1 MKFGNKKAQSAM
13 EYLMTY
19 GWAILIVI
27 IVAAA
32 LYALGVFNP
41 ATFAGRT
48 STGFTQLG
56 APSDWDLTVANNG
69 QLKITLSNNKI
80 ASQVTIKT
88 VTAAL
93 KGGGTITYNTDTCNT
108 TGTTPAPAGTYL
120 TLGPGGSA
128 ALETA
133 CQVPTYNLTFGT
145 LATGTS
151 YSVDVDI
158 SYNAGGY
165 DHTDTGTVT
174 GVVS

>member
-1 MKFGNKKAQSAM
+1 M

-48 STGFTQLG
+48 ATGFTQMG
-56 APSDWDLTVANNG
+56 APSDWDLLSTG
-69 QLKITLSNNKI
+69 TFKLKLSNNKI
-80 ASQVTIKT
+80 ASQVRINTI
-88 VTAAL
+88 TAAL
-93 KGGGTITYNTDTCNT
+93 KGGNTYTFNTSNC
-108 TGTTPAPAGTYL
+108 TGDDNYML
-120 TLGPGGSA
+120 IGPGG
-128 ALETA
+128 ERDID
-133 CQVPTYNLTFGT
+133 TYCTNIANNNLTFTG
-145 LATGTS
+145 LSAGTS
-151 YSVDVDI
+151 YSIDVDI

>member
-1 MKFGNKKAQSAM
+1 MKKGCKSKKKAQSAM

-48 STGFTQLG
+48 ATGFTQLG
-56 APSDWDLTVANNG
+56 APTDWDLTVANNG
-69 QLKITLSNNKI
+69 QFKLTLANNKL
-80 ASQVTIKT
+80 ASQVAIKT
-88 VTAAL
+88 VTATL
-93 KGGGTITYNTDTCNT
+93 KGGQTLVYNTSNC
-108 TGTTPAPAGTYL
+108 TGTDNYL
-120 TLGPGGSA
+120 TIGPGGSI
-128 ALETA
+128 ALESVCTQA
-133 CQVPTYNLTFGT
+133 PASTYNLTFGSVT
-145 LATGTS
+145 TGTS
-151 YSVDVDI
+151 YSIDVDLL
-158 SYNAGGY
+158 YNAGGY

>member
-1 MKFGNKKAQSAM
+1 MKKGYKRKKKAQSAM

-56 APSDWDLTVANNG
+56 APSDWDLTTAGNG
-69 QLKITLSNNKI
+69 QLKITLANNKI

-88 VTAAL
+88 ITATL
-93 KGGGTITYNTDTCNT
+93 KGGNTYVYNTSNC
-108 TGTTPAPAGTYL
+108 TGAGETEYL
-120 TLGPGGSA
+120 TIGPGGSS

-133 CQVPTYNLTFGT
+133 CTVPAYNLTFGA
-145 LATGTS
+145 LSTGTS
-151 YSVDVDI
+151 YSIDVDI

>member
-1 MKFGNKKAQSAM
+1 MKKSTRRKAQSAM

-48 STGFTQLG
+48 ATGFTQLG
-56 APSDWDLTVANNG
+56 APSDWDLTTAGNG
-69 QLKITLSNNKI
+69 QFKLTLSNNKI

-88 VTAAL
+88 VTANL
-93 KGGGTITYNTDTCNT
+93 KGSVTLTYNTSNC
-108 TGTTPAPAGTYL
+108 TGNDAYL
-120 TLGPGGSA
+120 GIGPGGSSS
-128 ALETA
+128 LETA
-133 CQVPTYNLTFGT
+133 CTVPTYNLTFGT
-145 LATGTS
+145 LSTGTS
-151 YSVDVDI
+151 YSIDVDI
-158 SYNAGGY
+158 LYNSGGY

>member
-41 ATFAGRT
+41 ATFTGRT
-48 STGFTQLG
+48 ATGFTQLG
-56 APSDWDLTVANNG
+56 APSDWDLAASDG
-69 QLKITLSNNKI
+69 AFKMKLSNNKI
-80 ASQVTIKT
+80 ASQVTVKT
-88 VTAAL
+88 ITATL
-93 KGGGTITYNTDTCNT
+93 RGGSTETYNTSTCNA
-108 TGTTPAPAGTYL
+108 TGDTPASADTYM
-120 TLGPGGSA
+120 TVGPGG
-128 ALETA
+128 ERDIDTQ
-133 CQVPTYNLTFGT
+133 CKTPTYNLTYSG
-145 LATGTS
+145 LSTGTS
-151 YSVDVDI
+151 YSVNVDI
-158 SYNAGGY
+158 LYNAGGY

>member
-1 MKFGNKKAQSAM
+1 MKFVNKKAQSAM

-48 STGFTQLG
+48 ATGFTQIG
-56 APSDWDLTVANNG
+56 TPSDWDLTVANNG
-69 QLKITLSNNKI
+69 QLKVTLANNKI
-80 ASQVTIKT
+80 ASQVAIKSI
-88 VTAAL
+88 TAAL
-93 KGGGTITYNTDTCNT
+93 KGGSTLTYDTTNCDQTGPGT
-108 TGTTPAPAGTYL
+108 GYL
-120 TLGPGGSA
+120 VIGPGGSV
-128 ALETA
+128 ALETVCNQTSA
-133 CQVPTYNLTFGT
+133 PYNLTFGSLT
-145 LATGTS
+145 TGTS
-151 YSVDVDI
+151 YSIDVDLL
-158 SYNAGGY
+158 YNAGGY